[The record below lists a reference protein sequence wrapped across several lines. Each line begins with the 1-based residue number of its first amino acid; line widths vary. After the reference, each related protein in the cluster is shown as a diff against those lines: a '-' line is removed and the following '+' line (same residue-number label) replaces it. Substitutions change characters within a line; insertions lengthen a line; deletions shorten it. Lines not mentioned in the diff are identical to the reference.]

1 MPELPEVQTV
11 VNDLKNKVIGRKIVS
26 VWVGAPGLV
35 KKGTVERLKKELIGR
50 KILNV
55 DRRAKNILFYLSGE
69 SVLLVH
75 LKMTGHFLYKKAAGQ
90 GIAEDKDFEESEYI
104 RFALCLDNGKIL
116 TLSDLRKFAN
126 IIFFDREEEAGNY
139 LKLFGPDALEI
150 NIDDFVRF
158 IRKKRSRIKPLLMD
172 QSALAGIGNIYS
184 DEILYRAKVHP
195 LERADK
201 LTDAEIKKI
210 YSAMRTILS
219 EAIKKRGTSVSDFR
233 DIAGQEGHYEEKLL
247 VYGREGLPCLAKDG
261 RIVRIKIAGRSAY
274 FCPVEQKLKKQNK

>member
-11 VNDLKNKVIGRKIVS
+11 VDDLKDKVVGRKIIS

-35 KKGTVERLKKELIGR
+35 KRGTVKELKKGLVGR

-55 DRRAKNILFYLSGE
+55 GRRAKNILFYLSGKG
-69 SVLLVH
+69 VLLIH
-75 LKMTGHFLYKKAAGQ
+75 LKMTGHFLLKKSAGQ

-116 TLSDLRKFAN
+116 ALSDLRKFAN
-126 IIFFDREEEAGNY
+126 IIFFDREEEAEDY

-150 NIDDFVRF
+150 NTEDFTRL
-158 IRKKRSRIKPLLMD
+158 IRSRKSRIKPLLMD
-172 QSALAGIGNIYS
+172 QSAIAGIGNIYS
-184 DEILYRAKVHP
+184 DEILYRAKIHP

-233 DIAGQEGHYEEKLL
+233 DIAGREGRYEEKLS

-274 FCPVEQKLKKQNK
+274 FCPAEQKLEK